1 MNPLRSL
8 ARLLGTASLAVA
20 AFGAAAQDTPI
31 HLLVGFAPGGMT
43 DVVGRVLAQGLQ
55 QELGR
60 TVVVENRPG
69 GGGVIAAQA
78 LKTAK
83 PDGST
88 LFLTNNHTTAMV
100 PHTVANPGF
109 DAFKD
114 FTSVGLVAT
123 NPNFFII
130 NPAVTGPNVNSV
142 KDFVAWAKANPTR
155 ANIGVPAPASAP
167 EFSVTVMGQSLGV
180 DLKPVAYRGDAP
192 LVQDLLG
199 GQIAAGISGI
209 SSALPH
215 VKAGKLKLVAV
226 DGPKRLAGFPDIPTY
241 TELGIKG
248 LEDVIFIGVVAPAG
262 TPQDVIG
269 RYNAAINKVVASR
282 AFLERTSEAGIVPL
296 TGTPA
301 DMQRMT
307 EASLKANAP
316 LVKAAGFKP
325 Q

>member
-1 MNPLRSL
+1 MNPHRRSL
-8 ARLLGTASLAVA
+8 AR
-20 AFGAAAQDTPI
+20 FGAAALLALAAGAAPAQDAPI

-55 QELGR
+55 AELGR
-60 TVVVENRPG
+60 TVLVENRPG
-69 GGGVIAAQA
+69 AGGQIAAQA
-78 LKTAK
+78 LKAAR
-83 PDGST
+83 PDGNT
-88 LFLTNNHTTAMV
+88 LFLTNNHTTAMI
-100 PHTVANPGF
+100 PLTTVNPGYE
-109 DAFKD
+109 ARD
-114 FTSVGLVAT
+114 FAAVGLVAT
-123 NPNFFII
+123 NPNFFIV
-130 NPAVTGPNVNSV
+130 NPAVVGPSVDSV
-142 KDFVAWAKANPTR
+142 KAFVQWAKANPAR
-155 ANIGVPAPASAP
+155 GNIGVPAPASAP
-167 EFSVTVMGQSLGV
+167 EFSVTVMGQSLGA

-241 TELGIKG
+241 GELGIQG
-248 LEDVIFIGVVAPAG
+248 LDDVIFIGVVAPAG
-262 TPQDVIG
+262 MPADLIA

-296 TGTPA
+296 TGTPEEMA
-301 DMQRMT
+301 RRT
-307 EASLKANAP
+307 EASRLANIP